1 MKILRILLV
10 FAIAFGMMACNN
22 EEVPQVNDGPEA
34 TISVKVFPSS
44 NSPGLRS
51 VGDLSGDSATTSP
64 GLLAESAIKTLE
76 VWIFENGNLKG
87 YQKGT
92 GNAVEKIETFAGLMK
107 IVVVANANI
116 GSKDTLADLLDAVK
130 TLPAKNVIEE
140 DGTGLVMTAEPFEL
154 TLKPGN
160 NYYGYVLADV
170 TALVTPTFHSAT
182 ALPITR
188 VNARVALV
196 SVNLEYTNVPENQK
210 LVFDALKDVQVAMF
224 NVPNKTNLFGTPLAI
239 NADFQFGAKWKSLD
253 GAYVGANDSEST
265 ANTILWD
272 EVVDANALPIV
283 KTKAPF
289 YYVNENTSTTAGQEM
304 FIVLRAK
311 VYKGNDV
318 VLNLE
323 DLYTDA
329 EGYTYYPVWVNVDKS
344 GYSYAEGYV
353 ADGKVLRNTQY
364 NISLTLKGLGRPNID
379 EVDEAWLDVKVEV
392 KDWKVVDQN
401 VVWGTPPVAP

>member
-1 MKILRILLV
+1 MKIFKILLV
-10 FAIAFGMMACNN
+10 TAIAFGMMACNN
-22 EEVPQVNDGPEA
+22 EQDVPQVIDGPEA

-64 GLLAESAIKTLE
+64 GLAAESAIKSLE
-76 VWIFENGNLKG
+76 VW
-87 YQKGT
+87 
-92 GNAVEKIETFAGLMK
+92 VFAGDVLDGYGSSVAATPTEVK
-107 IVVVANANI
+107 DIAAHVGSRHIVVIANAHI
-116 GSKDTLADLLDAVK
+116 G
-130 TLPAKNVIEE
+130 NVITSKTALLARLENLPT
-140 DGTGLVMTAEPFEL
+140 DVATKGLIMTAEPVAI
-154 TLKPGN
+154 TLEKGK
-160 NYYGYVLADV
+160 NYYGFTGTDVPGEHKYHEQTPLA
-170 TALVTPTFHSAT
+170 
-182 ALPITR
+182 ITR

-196 SVNLEYTNVPENQK
+196 SVKLDYTNVPEYQRS
-210 LVFDALKDVQVAMF
+210 VFDALKDVQVAMF
-224 NVPNKTNLFGTPLAI
+224 NVPNETRLFGDALAT
-239 NADFQFGAKWKSLD
+239 NDDFQFGAKWVSPD
-253 GAYVGANDSEST
+253 VTYVGADDSEST

-364 NISLTLKGLGRPNID
+364 NISLTIKGLGRPTID

-392 KDWKVVDQN
+392 APWAVVNQN
-401 VVWGTPPVAP
+401 VTWGTPPVTP